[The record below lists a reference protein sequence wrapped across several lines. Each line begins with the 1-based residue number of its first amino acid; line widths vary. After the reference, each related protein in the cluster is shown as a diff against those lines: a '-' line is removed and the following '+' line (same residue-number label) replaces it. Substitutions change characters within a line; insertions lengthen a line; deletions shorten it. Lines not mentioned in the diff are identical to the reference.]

1 MLAAE
6 TSRRCMAKGFRMPR
20 LVVEKGA
27 DEGNEFELNGIKM
40 AIGRRSENDIP
51 IRDLGASRIH
61 AEIIK
66 KGKEFFVRDNMSKN
80 GTLLNGNPVD
90 EQRLNPGD
98 RITIGG
104 TILAYYLDEVKS
116 RWVGKKLG
124 GYEIVDFLG
133 KGGMGSVYKGRQIS
147 MERFVALKILNEK
160 LVNDKDFIE
169 RFLQEAKSAG
179 RLNHPNIIQV
189 IDIDMSD
196 GTYFFSMEYVDG
208 PTVGRILKD
217 KGQLLL
223 DESLEI
229 VASTADALHFAHKNA
244 LVHRDIKPDNIMIN
258 SEGQVK
264 LADLGLARNP
274 DDDMVDLVDGKKIV
288 WGTPSYMSPEQAMGH
303 KIDGRSDLYSLG
315 ATWYQMLTG
324 NAPFK
329 GKTGPEIMQQHISSR
344 VPDIHKQNDKVPKE
358 IIAMIEKL
366 LRKRAEDRY
375 QSGEEVSMAVNEY
388 RNELKASE
396 NGDNTSNI
404 FTRLMGDW
412 WKKEE

>member
-1 MLAAE
+1 
-6 TSRRCMAKGFRMPR
+6 MPR

-27 DEGNEFELNGIKM
+27 DEGSEFELSGKKM

-66 KGKEFFVRDNMSKN
+66 RGKEYVVRDNKSKN

-90 EQRLNPGD
+90 EKLLEPGD

-104 TILAYYLDEVKS
+104 TILAYYLDEAKS

-124 GYEIVDFLG
+124 GYEIVEFLG
-133 KGGMGSVYKGRQIS
+133 KGGMGAVYKGRQIS

-208 PTVGRILKD
+208 PTVGRILKE
-217 KGQLLL
+217 KGQLLV

-229 VASTADALHFAHKNA
+229 VASTAEALHFAHRNA
-244 LVHRDIKPDNIMIN
+244 LIHRDIKPDNVMIN

-274 DDDMVDLVDGKKIV
+274 
-288 WGTPSYMSPEQAMGH
+288 
-303 KIDGRSDLYSLG
+303 
-315 ATWYQMLTG
+315 
-324 NAPFK
+324 
-329 GKTGPEIMQQHISSR
+329 
-344 VPDIHKQNDKVPKE
+344 
-358 IIAMIEKL
+358 
-366 LRKRAEDRY
+366 
-375 QSGEEVSMAVNEY
+375 
-388 RNELKASE
+388 
-396 NGDNTSNI
+396 
-404 FTRLMGDW
+404 
-412 WKKEE
+412 

>member
-1 MLAAE
+1 
-6 TSRRCMAKGFRMPR
+6 
-20 LVVEKGA
+20 
-27 DEGNEFELNGIKM
+27 
-40 AIGRRSENDIP
+40 
-51 IRDLGASRIH
+51 
-61 AEIIK
+61 
-66 KGKEFFVRDNMSKN
+66 
-80 GTLLNGNPVD
+80 VD
-90 EQRLNPGD
+90 EKLLEPGD

-104 TILAYYLDEVKS
+104 TILAYYLDEAKS

-124 GYEIVDFLG
+124 GYEIVEFLG
-133 KGGMGSVYKGRQIS
+133 KGGMGAVYKGRQIS

-208 PTVGRILKD
+208 PTVGRILKE
-217 KGQLLL
+217 KGQLLV

-229 VASTADALHFAHKNA
+229 VASTAEALHFAHKNA
-244 LVHRDIKPDNIMIN
+244 LIHRDIKPDNVMIN

-303 KIDGRSDLYSLG
+303 KLDGRSDLYSLG

-344 VPDIHKQNDKVPKE
+344 VPNIHKKNDQVPKE
-358 IIAMIEKL
+358 VSTMIEKL

-375 QSGEEVSMAVNEY
+375 QSGEELSMAVNDY
-388 RNELKASE
+388 RRDVEADD
-396 NGDNTSNI
+396 NGDNSSNI
-404 FTRLMGDW
+404 FMRFMGDW

>member
-1 MLAAE
+1 
-6 TSRRCMAKGFRMPR
+6 MPR

-27 DEGNEFELNGIKM
+27 DEGNEFELTGIKM

-66 KGKEFFVRDNMSKN
+66 RGKEYVVRDNKSKN

-90 EQRLNPGD
+90 EERLEAGD

-104 TILAYYLDEVKS
+104 TVLAYYLDEVKS

-124 GYEIVDFLG
+124 GYEIVNFLG
-133 KGGMGSVYKGRQIS
+133 KGGMGAVYKGRQIS

-217 KGQLLL
+217 KGKLQV

-229 VASTADALHFAHKNA
+229 AASTAEALHFAHKNS

-324 NAPFK
+324 SAPFK

-344 VPDIHKQNDKVPKE
+344 VPDIQKQNDQVPSAV
-358 IIAMIEKL
+358 ITMIEKL
-366 LRKRAEDRY
+366 LRKRAEDRF
-375 QSGEEVSMAVNEY
+375 QTGEELSIAVNEY
-388 RNELKASE
+388 RRELKAGD
-396 NGDNTSNI
+396 NGDKSGNI

>member
-1 MLAAE
+1 
-6 TSRRCMAKGFRMPR
+6 MPR

-27 DEGNEFELNGIKM
+27 DEGSEFELSGKKM

-66 KGKEFFVRDNMSKN
+66 RGKEYVVRDNKSKN

-90 EQRLNPGD
+90 EKLLEPGD

-104 TILAYYLDEVKS
+104 TILAYYLDEAKS

-124 GYEIVDFLG
+124 GYEIVEFLG
-133 KGGMGSVYKGRQIS
+133 KGGMGAVYKGRQIS

-208 PTVGRILKD
+208 PTVGRILKE
-217 KGQLLL
+217 KGQLLV

-229 VASTADALHFAHKNA
+229 VASTAEALHFAHRNA
-244 LVHRDIKPDNIMIN
+244 LIHRDIKPDNVMIN

-303 KIDGRSDLYSLG
+303 KLDGRSDLYSLG

-344 VPDIHKQNDKVPKE
+344 VPNIHKKNDQVPRE
-358 IIAMIEKL
+358 VSTMIEKL

-375 QSGEEVSMAVNEY
+375 QSGEELSMAVNDY
-388 RNELKASE
+388 RRDVEADD
-396 NGDNTSNI
+396 NGDNSSNI
-404 FTRLMGDW
+404 FMRFMGDW

>member
-1 MLAAE
+1 
-6 TSRRCMAKGFRMPR
+6 MPR

-27 DEGNEFELNGIKM
+27 DEGSEFELSGKKM

-66 KGKEFFVRDNMSKN
+66 RGKEYVVRDNKSKN

-90 EQRLNPGD
+90 EKLLEPGD

-104 TILAYYLDEVKS
+104 TILAYYLDEAKS

-124 GYEIVDFLG
+124 GYEIVEFLG
-133 KGGMGSVYKGRQIS
+133 KGGMGAVYKGRQIS

-208 PTVGRILKD
+208 PTVGRILKE
-217 KGQLLL
+217 KGQLLV

-229 VASTADALHFAHKNA
+229 VASTAEALHFAHKNA
-244 LVHRDIKPDNIMIN
+244 LIHRDIKPDNVMIN

-303 KIDGRSDLYSLG
+303 KLDGRSDLYSLG

-344 VPDIHKQNDKVPKE
+344 VPNIHKKNDQVPKE
-358 IIAMIEKL
+358 VSTMIEKL

-375 QSGEEVSMAVNEY
+375 QSGEELSMAVNDY
-388 RNELKASE
+388 RRDVEADD
-396 NGDNTSNI
+396 NGDNSSNI
-404 FTRLMGDW
+404 FMRFMGDW